1 MAVDMMRIFMPQKE
15 TELKLEQRKAK
26 RVLIQWSRTDTKKLS
41 HKRRLAERKRQ
52 VQEKLNQRKRHDDEG
67 KAVML
72 KSMCVCDAA
81 RHFKEVKVVRRMF
94 SPAGCIDA
102 LKA

>member
-15 TELKLEQRKAK
+15 IELKLEQRKAK
-26 RVLIQWSRTDTKKLS
+26 RILDSMEPNRYQELS

-52 VQEKLNQRKRHDDEG
+52 VQEKLNQRKRRDDEG

-72 KSMCVCDAA
+72 NVRLRCCQTLQGSQSGTADVQS
-81 RHFKEVKVVRRMF
+81 RRMH
-94 SPAGCIDA
+94 
-102 LKA
+102 